1 MATGFPTKA
10 NWAAGDVLTA
20 AQMDDLAGT
29 VNLLNP
35 TAKGGLVSA
44 SAANT
49 PSVLAVGTNGQ
60 ILTADSTQT
69 TGLKWAGVTIAANT
83 VLTSPLETAT
93 ISATAA
99 TGTINYDCVTQA
111 VLYYTTAATANF
123 TLNFRGSSTATL
135 SSLLAVGQSI
145 TVVFL
150 NTTGATAFYPTVYQ
164 VDGVA
169 VTPKWQGGSAP
180 TGGNV
185 SAVDAY
191 SLTIVKTA
199 ATPTY
204 TVFASQTKF
213 A

>member
-49 PSVLAVGTNGQ
+49 PSVLAVGTNGYV
-60 ILTADSTQT
+60 LTADSTQT
-69 TGLKWAGVTIAANT
+69 AGIKWAAVSIAANT
-83 VLTSPLETAT
+83 ALTSPLETAT

-99 TGTINYDCVTQA
+99 TGTVNYDCVTQA
-111 VLYYTTAATANF
+111 VLYYTTNSSANF
-123 TLNFRGSSTATL
+123 TLNFRGSSGATL

-150 NTTGATAFYPTVYQ
+150 NTNGATAFYPNVFQ
-164 VDGVA
+164 IDGVA

-180 TGGNV
+180 TSGNV
-185 SAVDAY
+185 SSVDAY
-191 SLTIVKTA
+191 SFTIVKTA